1 MGMLKPHRRTSLS
14 ALCVNAI
21 AFALLPGMAAWPPSL
36 AAQTQSTGGE
46 KLVEVQGIQS
56 RADAVMITKVTVGDS
71 EVQCGLVVV
80 PNKVQPVT
88 PFQAGSDWLQEMS
101 ISLFNRT
108 NRKIVFA
115 DVTLEFPE
123 TGDGISWP
131 VRVYPIQLGR
141 LPQVAAFSGRT
152 GQPLPQD
159 PARKPIAFLPGPTL
173 VIHVGDY
180 IDGIRESLADLMP
193 FADVS
198 KCLIRIGPFFFEDGM
213 RWDSGGFAVP
223 DPERRGRFKRLDDD
237 YFPGNM
243 LLNWPPGYRY

>member
-21 AFALLPGMAAWPPSL
+21 ALALLPGA

-46 KLVEVQGIQS
+46 KLVETGVAQS
-56 RADAVMITKVTVGDS
+56 RAAAVMITKVTVGDS

-88 PFQAGSDWLQEMS
+88 PFQAGSDWLEKMT

-108 NRKIVFA
+108 DRKIVYA
-115 DVTLEFPE
+115 EVSLGFPE
-123 TGDGISWP
+123 TGDGQTLPMLTHS
-131 VRVYPIQLGR
+131 IQLGR
-141 LPQVAAFSGRT
+141 IPEAAAFSGRS

-180 IDGIRESLADLMP
+180 LGTIRESLERLFP
-193 FADVS
+193 SIEVS

-223 DPERRGRFKRLDDD
+223 DPEHRGKFKLLDDD

-243 LLNWPPGYRY
+243 LYNWPPGYRY